1 MLKDFFKKYKYIIGV
16 FLAVKI
22 IFAVILFVTYPL
34 LPFSAFDYYANGY
47 RFAEATG
54 ILEKHL
60 AAYDGQWYLHIARYG
75 YFHFPAE
82 VTQAQA
88 YAFFPLYPLLI
99 YLFSK
104 LLVGNLALT
113 ALLISFIASF
123 IATILLYK
131 LVRLDYSEQVA
142 RRSVL
147 AFLIFP
153 VAIFYLGMYTES
165 LFMALSLGVLY
176 CIRTHRWFAGGVASF
191 LAALTRPQG
200 VFLALPILIEYIVS
214 WRQSSESLW
223 KKLTHGLALC
233 GAPLGL
239 ASYYFFL
246 YLHTGNFFSHLKG
259 NTEAWGREAPDIAT
273 LLGVFTQGILQ
284 FPALPFH
291 SFFYLKLDL
300 AGTVIFL
307 LLLGWYAR
315 TVRISY
321 IFYSLILILLP
332 LSTGTTSSMIRYLS
346 LSFPHYI
353 FLALLGTKYKFV
365 HLFLCVVSFS
375 LLIVLG
381 IRFVHWYWAG

>member
-1 MLKDFFKKYKYIIGV
+1 MLKNFFKKYKYAIVV
-16 FLAVKI
+16 FLIVKI
-22 IFAVILFVTYPL
+22 VFAVILFVTYPL
-34 LPFSAFDYYANGY
+34 APFSAFDYYANGY
-47 RFAEATG
+47 RFAEAIG
-54 ILEKHL
+54 IFEKHL

-75 YFHFPAE
+75 YFQFPAE
-82 VTQAQA
+82 ITQAQA

-99 YLFSK
+99 SFLSK
-104 LLVGNLALT
+104 LLLNNLVLT
-113 ALLISFIASF
+113 ALLISFTASF

-131 LVRLDYSEQVA
+131 LVKLDYSEQIA

-153 VAIFYLGMYTES
+153 AAIFYLGVYTES
-165 LFMALSLGVLY
+165 LFMAFSLGVLY
-176 CIRTHRWFAGGVASF
+176 FIRTHRWFAGGVVSY

-200 VFLALPILIEYIVS
+200 VLLSLPIFIEYVVY
-214 WRQSSESLW
+214 W
-223 KKLTHGLALC
+223 KKTNDHLGKKLLRGLTLLS
-233 GAPLGL
+233 APLGL

-246 YLHTGNFFSHLKG
+246 YLHTGDFFAHLKG
-259 NTEAWGREAPDIAT
+259 NGEVWGRETPNIAT

-291 SFFYLKLDL
+291 SFLYSKLDV
-300 AGTVIFL
+300 ASTVIFL

-315 TVRISY
+315 TVRVSY
-321 IFYSLILILLP
+321 VFYSLILILLP
-332 LSTGTTSSMIRYLS
+332 LSTGTTSSMIRYVS

-353 FLALLGTKYKFV
+353 FLALLGLKYKFV
-365 HLFLCVVSFS
+365 QTLLCVMSFS